1 MRKLIYTIIIFL
13 ISGIWLSSC
22 KTSRNMDIQKQ
33 VDYSSDLLFLKNS
46 IELLR
51 TEVNKQTKIT
61 SAKLSN
67 LLIENKTID
76 LSPPD
81 SAGKQY
87 LIRESITK
95 ASKQEQEKID
105 VDEIIELTLQQFSK
119 QLNGISD
126 KMDVFLNQKEKVV
139 ELSWWDLNQNK
150 VYISITCLIIIGW
163 LIYRLMK

>member
-1 MRKLIYTIIIFL
+1 MRKLIYTLIIFL

-81 SAGKQY
+81 STGKQY

-119 QLNGISD
+119 QLNGISH